1 MSVVGYFGEAGGEI
15 EEISFPF
22 FIFSEFATFQKYVKG
37 LTLMGIFAQNPH
49 YSPLL

>member
-22 FIFSEFATFQKYVKG
+22 FIFSKFATFQKYVKC
-37 LTLMGIFAQNPH
+37 LAQNPH